1 MAKNSKAIGNNFERE
16 TAKRLS
22 LWLTN
27 NKDDDVCWRDLGSG
41 SRHTQRK
48 KVGKETKRQG
58 DFVATDLNYQWFFD
72 SVCVDSKSYQEFNPL
87 FINEKNIK
95 SNSIFKQWLKLLD
108 ESENKIPMMVVKIRD
123 RKTPEFIMLP
133 TWVNFPT
140 GSDLTLMIQS
150 FNKNSY
156 GHGKDC
162 VIVVQEE
169 FFSKVNAKDFTTL
182 NIKAGF

>member
-1 MAKNSKAIGNNFERE
+1 MANSKSIGNNFERE

-22 LWLTN
+22 LWLTD

-72 SVCVDSKSYQEFNPL
+72 AVCVDSKSYQEFNPL

-133 TWVNFPT
+133 IWVNFPA
-140 GSDLTLMIQS
+140 GSDLTLMVQS
-150 FNKNSY
+150 FNKDSY
-156 GHGKDC
+156 GYGKDC

-169 FFSKVNAKDFTTL
+169 FFSKVTAKDFTTL